1 MDTSPVA
8 IPTPVTKVKKGKM
21 SYARRRE
28 AFYGI
33 LCASPIILGFL
44 LWQLIPIIASFVL
57 GFATW
62 AGYGPI
68 TWGPQNFV
76 KIFTSD
82 PLFIKSLQVTV
93 TYTVASVPFR
103 LVLAFA
109 LAMLLNQPIILKPIF
124 RTIFYLPSIVP
135 TVASSFVWMWM
146 FNPDFGLFNLV
157 LKTLFGLPPHMQW
170 IYSSKTVIPSLVLM
184 SAWDIGATMIIFL
197 AGLQGV
203 PRYLYEAVEVDG
215 GNAWHRLWYVTI
227 PMMTPTI
234 FFNFILGL
242 IGGMQT
248 FAQGYI
254 MTQGGPGNNSL
265 FYVLYL
271 YNHAFRM
278 GEMGFASALAFILFT
293 MIAILSFIVFR
304 TSSLWVYY
312 EAVN

>member
-1 MDTSPVA
+1 MDTSTVA
-8 IPTPVTKVKKGKM
+8 VPTTVAKVKKAKM

-44 LWQLIPIIASFVL
+44 LWQLIPIVASFVL

-68 TWGPQNFV
+68 TWGPQNFI
-76 KIFTSD
+76 KIFTND
-82 PLFIKSLQVTV
+82 PLFIKSLQVTI

-103 LVLAFA
+103 LILAFA
-109 LAMLLNQPIILKPIF
+109 LAMLLNQQIILKPIF
-124 RTIFYLPSIVP
+124 RTLFYLPSIVP

-157 LKTLFGLPPHMQW
+157 LKTLFGLPPTMQW

-293 MIAILSFIVFR
+293 IIAILSFIVFR

-312 EAVN
+312 EAQG